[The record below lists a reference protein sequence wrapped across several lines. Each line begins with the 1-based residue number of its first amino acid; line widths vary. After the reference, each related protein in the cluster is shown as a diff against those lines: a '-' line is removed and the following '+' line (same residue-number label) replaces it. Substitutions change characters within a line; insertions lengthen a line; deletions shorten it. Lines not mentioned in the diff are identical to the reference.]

1 MTDDYDLDDD
11 FQNED
16 FEEAP
21 VILWTGDTP
30 EGKPGMLVNLLY
42 FFWKIDWHQ
51 HNTLVHPDT
60 AYLVTENSRVFSPP
74 PSEGV
79 IHGLMHAWL
88 HLSKITVA
96 NQSYEEL
103 CEGNHTEGAKE
114 RFIPLA
120 PALRWF
126 WMGLENDARAIEA
139 RKWLTAIGWENIV
152 KDAAARDKATRAILA
167 GQAEGNASLI
177 EELPEYTRAKEEAG
191 SRFEIDMLAWQRG
204 GAVGPMPC
212 LKDYMSVVHHAAA

>member
-1 MTDDYDLDDD
+1 MTDAYDLDDD
-11 FQNED
+11 FQNEV
-16 FEEAP
+16 FEESP
-21 VILWTGDTP
+21 VMLWKGDTP
-30 EGKPGMLVNLLY
+30 EGKPGLLLSLLY

-51 HNTLVHPDT
+51 HNTLVRPDVT
-60 AYLVTENSRVFSPP
+60 YLVNENSRFFSPP

-88 HLSKITVA
+88 HLSKVTIA

-103 CEGNHTEGAKE
+103 CAGSQTEGAKE

-126 WMGLENDARAIEA
+126 WMGLENDNRAIEA

-152 KDAAARDKATRAILA
+152 KDAAARDTATRAILD
-167 GQAEGNASLI
+167 GQAEGHAFSI
-177 EELPEYTRAKEEAG
+177 EEMPEYTRARKAAE
-191 SRFEIDMLAWQRG
+191 SRFEADMQTWMRG
-204 GAVGPMPC
+204 GAIGPIPA
-212 LKDYMSVVHHAAA
+212 LKDYPPEVQHAAA